1 MSDIELW
8 QKKKLL
14 KTLRD
19 AKGNGTS
26 MISLII
32 PPKDQLSKVNKMLVD
47 EYGTASNIKSRV
59 NKQSVLG
66 AITSAQHKLKCYAR
80 VPPNGLAIFV
90 GTLDGDRR
98 VSYGIEP
105 VKPINTS
112 LYLCDSR
119 FHVEDLLRQFEDESC
134 YGFVVMDGSG
144 CLFATLSGGTKNIL
158 QTISVDLPK
167 KHGRGGQSALRF
179 ARLRMEKRYNYVKK
193 VAELCNTLFAREEGY
208 VFAGAADFKNELRAC
223 DILLPRIRDKI
234 IKVVDTNY
242 GGENGLNQ
250 AIDMTK
256 DVLKDLKLTKE
267 KEVLQRFFLEIATNT
282 HKYVF
287 GPETIR
293 YLEMQVIDTLIVCEE
308 IDLLH
313 NDEPFIDF
321 IADHYKEMN
330 INLHFVSSRTPEG
343 EQFVQGF
350 GGIGGIL
357 RYRMVDENEEEYESV
372 SESDL
377 F

>member
-1 MSDIELW
+1 
-8 QKKKLL
+8 
-14 KTLRD
+14 
-19 AKGNGTS
+19 
-26 MISLII
+26 
-32 PPKDQLSKVNKMLVD
+32 
-47 EYGTASNIKSRV
+47 
-59 NKQSVLG
+59 
-66 AITSAQHKLKCYAR
+66 
-80 VPPNGLAIFV
+80 
-90 GTLDGDRR
+90 
-98 VSYGIEP
+98 
-105 VKPINTS
+105 
-112 LYLCDSR
+112 
-119 FHVEDLLRQFEDESC
+119 
-134 YGFVVMDGSG
+134 
-144 CLFATLSGGTKNIL
+144 
-158 QTISVDLPK
+158 
-167 KHGRGGQSALRF
+167 
-179 ARLRMEKRYNYVKK
+179 
-193 VAELCNTLFAREEGY
+193 
-208 VFAGAADFKNELRAC
+208 LRAC